1 MIWCHRIGQCVSNH
15 WWQIGAILVRHRRRW
30 LLLGGWHLRLN
41 GRCNAV
47 NLHDTFK
54 RIRNVVERGRIDG
67 LHSFQRGGSMG
78 SDWRGAIF
86 ALDIDTESAFCFALH
101 RKPQACLGR
110 VEPRHLMG
118 ERTASKRVGLPAL
131 ESWAPSA
138 NLKVRAGYTRV
149 DRRDR
154 FTCTWQGGLSGR
166 VRCRS
171 GCTRRDV
178 VLFAEILHAHAGGT
192 HVKPR
197 AVQRLLVNRDVA
209 GRLRR

>member
-1 MIWCHRIGQCVSNH
+1 MIWSHRFGRCVSDH
-15 WWQIGAILVRHRRRW
+15 WWQIGAILIRQRRCW
-30 LLLGGWHLRLN
+30 LLLGGRHIRP
-41 GRCNAV
+41 NA
-47 NLHDTFK
+47 
-54 RIRNVVERGRIDG
+54 RSIRNVVERGGIHG
-67 LHSFQRGGSMG
+67 LYNFRRCGSMG
-78 SDWRGAIF
+78 SDWRCAIF
-86 ALDIDTESAFCFALH
+86 AFGIDTESAFCFALH
-101 RKPQACLGR
+101 CKPQAGLGR
-110 VEPRHLMG
+110 VEPRHLVG
-118 ERTASKRVGLPAL
+118 ERTTSKGVSLPAL

-154 FTCTWQGGLSGR
+154 FTCTWQGGLCGR